1 MSNSSWTAVDLDG
14 TLAVYNGHAQYPEIG
29 EPIQPMVQRVWA
41 WLSAGMDVRIFTAR
55 VADPETAEVERERID
70 NWCMKVFNR
79 KLPVTCCKDFKMDV
93 LYDDRAVH
101 VEKNTGLIK

>member
-1 MSNSSWTAVDLDG
+1 MSKDSWIGVDLDG
-14 TLAVYNGHAQYPEIG
+14 TLAVYNGNQQYPEIG
-29 EPIQPMVQRVWA
+29 DPINVMVQRVWT
-41 WLSAGMDVRIFTAR
+41 WLSVGIDVRIFTAR
-55 VADPETAEVERERID
+55 VSDPETAEVERERID

-93 LYDDRAVH
+93 LYDDRAIR